1 MGRFAEGGEY
11 GHAGLGIHA
20 GLHLA
25 ARLHVAPDAMLH
37 GVHGGQVVALVDDV
51 DGAFQLP
58 VHAGGV
64 GHQADTAAAEL
75 LVRQLKTVN
84 AAQNGSLFHPE
95 NLLEVCWFRAV
106 VLYPVIQKTFY
117 QPLHHTEM
125 KEKCQVDMLL
135 PDKTI
140 LFTSS
145 QKD

>member
-1 MGRFAEGGEY
+1 MGRFAEGGEH

-64 GHQADTAAAEL
+64 GHQTHPAAPKL
-75 LVRQLKTVN
+75 LVRQLKTVDT
-84 AAQNGSLFHPE
+84 AENGSLFHRK
-95 NLLEVCWFRAV
+95 NLLA
-106 VLYPVIQKTFY
+106 
-117 QPLHHTEM
+117 
-125 KEKCQVDMLL
+125 
-135 PDKTI
+135 
-140 LFTSS
+140 SG
-145 QKD
+145 